1 MGHHFF
7 MARGLLPVIACALL
21 VSSCASGVPPE
32 WKGQSRDH
40 LLQLWGAPNSSA
52 RTSDRG
58 EVLTYRQE
66 GEYYCTVTF
75 TVDATGIIQRVN
87 WGGNVGGCQALIG
100 SRPAP

>member
-1 MGHHFF
+1 MMEETLGHHFF

-58 EVLTYRQE
+58 EVL
-66 GEYYCTVTF
+66 
-75 TVDATGIIQRVN
+75 
-87 WGGNVGGCQALIG
+87 
-100 SRPAP
+100 